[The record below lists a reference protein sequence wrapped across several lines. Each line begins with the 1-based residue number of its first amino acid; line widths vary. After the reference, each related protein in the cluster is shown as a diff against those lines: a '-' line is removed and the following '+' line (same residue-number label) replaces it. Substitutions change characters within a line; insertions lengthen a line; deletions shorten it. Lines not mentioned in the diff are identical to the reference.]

1 MTEPAPVFQGAST
14 RRRRLRALIRKETRQ
29 MSRDPSTMLVG
40 VLLPMIL
47 LMLFGYG
54 LSLDVKNVPVAIVLE
69 DSSSEASELAAG
81 FHLSPHFQTHIFRSM
96 PEATKRMVTR
106 DVDAIVRIR
115 DDFSRRLHLGERPKV
130 QLILNGN
137 DANRARTIDAY
148 TQGAVAR
155 WASRQADRTATDAP
169 IGPVVL
175 QNRLWFN
182 ESNQSRHF
190 LVPGLIVLVMTLIGA
205 FLTALVVA
213 REWERGTFEA
223 LFVTP
228 VRPIEIL
235 IGKAVPYFALGMIG
249 FILCLVTARC
259 LFEVPLRGSLVL
271 LTGGSML
278 YLLVALGIGLA
289 ISAVA
294 RSQFVASML
303 AIVISFMPALMLSGF
318 LFDIRS
324 MPVPLQLITT
334 IVPARHYVTFV
345 QTAFLT
351 GNVPEI
357 YMRSLGA
364 LALMALVLL
373 LIAHAKTRKR
383 LD

>member
-249 FILCLVTARC
+249 FILCLVTARF